1 MDKVIVYVDDA
12 AHAQQIL
19 APLLAGGAAAGTH
32 WVLVACAP
40 RMTHRVSKWVSHR
53 ARENW
58 RDKWA
63 DKLFAQLLPWLRSG
77 GNSVT
82 TVLAK
87 GPLPEL
93 TAQLQAELGG
103 CRALGGESEK
113 WTAAAVLQPP
123 TPKSDSLPGA
133 ARVVDARRPKLEAAE
148 PSAAPGRLSFP
159 GTLPGLL
166 TGLGALL
173 ALDMG

>member
-19 APLLAGGAAAGTH
+19 APLLAGKEAAAGTQ

-58 RDKWA
+58 RDKWSE
-63 DKLFAQLLPWLRSG
+63 KLFAQLLPWLQSG
-77 GNSVT
+77 SHSHVT
-82 TVLAK
+82 TVVAK

-93 TAQLQAELGG
+93 LAQLQAEL
-103 CRALGGESEK
+103 
-113 WTAAAVLQPP
+113 
-123 TPKSDSLPGA
+123 GA
-133 ARVVDARRPKLEAAE
+133 ARVVDARRPKLDAAAQ

-173 ALDMG
+173 ALDMA